1 MFAVVFA
8 VVLVVGVV
16 WHGSIAV
23 PRSCCAR
30 VAARGGAAIR
40 TFPTPVHPVHRVHL
54 VHRLRFRVRVVFP
67 MCSVPCACGGT
78 NNNRS
83 LRRSVRSTLPFFVS
97 LESGV
102 PTPPNSSFRRWALA
116 TSRNKTNKKKK
127 KQKQK
132 QKRNKQEEKN
142 KKTISAHHHHLG
154 YPWLPLT
161 TQRQQQP
168 CCTYPWAM
176 VQWNLG
182 GVFSTPLA
190 SPKCSFPTFLGKN
203 KTRHFRRQSNA
214 RICRWAVRPLLVL
227 GCWDC

>member
-1 MFAVVFA
+1 MLAVVFA
-8 VVLVVGVV
+8 VMLAVVLAVGVV

-30 VAARGGAAIR
+30 VAARGVAAIR

-67 MCSVPCACGGT
+67 MCSAPCACGGT

-127 KQKQK
+127 NKKKQKQTRRKK
-132 QKRNKQEEKN
+132 QKN
-142 KKTISAHHHHLG
+142 ISAHHHHLG
-154 YPWLPLT
+154 YP
-161 TQRQQQP
+161 
-168 CCTYPWAM
+168 
-176 VQWNLG
+176 
-182 GVFSTPLA
+182 
-190 SPKCSFPTFLGKN
+190 
-203 KTRHFRRQSNA
+203 
-214 RICRWAVRPLLVL
+214 
-227 GCWDC
+227 